1 MKGII
6 SRLTIGGAVIAALS
20 TLVVMPASAAPAAL
34 KAPKVDV
41 AAPAAHAY
49 FRRGSIYV
57 SGVACDPDAAT
68 ADSTA
73 GISKVSVFLGDRDT
87 TEAVPFFRPGG
98 YLGAATVAGTN
109 ADFSSTG
116 AINSRLALNTPE
128 FNTCKQPNSG
138 FRVLTGAI
146 RKGTW
151 TMNIYV
157 QGKNGAETKVT
168 IPGIRIDKP

>member
-6 SRLTIGGAVIAALS
+6 SRMAIGSAVVAALS
-20 TLVVMPASAAPAAL
+20 TLLVVPASAAPAPL

-41 AAPAAHAY
+41 AQPTANAY
-49 FRRGSIYV
+49 FRRGTIWV
-57 SGVACDPDAAT
+57 NGVACDPDAPLT
-68 ADSTA
+68 DPTA
-73 GISKVSVFLGDRDT
+73 GISKVSIFLGDRDT

-98 YLGAATVAGTN
+98 YFGAATIAGTA

-116 AINSRLALNTPE
+116 AINSRLGLGTPVLNT
-128 FNTCKQPNSG
+128 CRQSLSG
-138 FRVLTGAI
+138 WRVLTSAI

-151 TMNIYV
+151 TMNVYV

-168 IPGIRIDKP
+168 IPGLRIDKP